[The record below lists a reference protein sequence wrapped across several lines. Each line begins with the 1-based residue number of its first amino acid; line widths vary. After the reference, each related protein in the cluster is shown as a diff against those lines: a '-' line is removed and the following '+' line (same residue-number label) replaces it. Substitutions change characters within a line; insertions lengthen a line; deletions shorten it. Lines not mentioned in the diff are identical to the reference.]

1 MFCRRS
7 GSRIGT
13 PPIEALDFTR
23 VNEPRKSSN
32 QKFGSYVLLD
42 HIADGGM
49 AEIFLAKRQGYSGF
63 EKFVALKRIL
73 PSFNEHAAFRE
84 MLIHEAKLAAN
95 LQHLNVV
102 QVLDLGAVDD
112 QVYIAME
119 YIHGRDLASLL
130 ARNFRRKEC
139 IPLALALSMAIE
151 FLTGIDYAHRLQ
163 DESGQPRNLIHR
175 DISPQ
180 NILISYEGEVKVTDF
195 GIARAFASDGGI
207 EKLFPGSVQG
217 KFGYMSPEQ
226 LRKQAIDQRSDIF
239 SAGVV
244 LHELLTGRRLF
255 WSKNPKDAASKIL
268 NQEIPA
274 PSTVNETI
282 PEEIDAVVMK
292 ALERDKENRYQT
304 IGSLLGELTKVADN
318 LKVHIS
324 RRDIAV
330 YMRRH
335 FGTNSPRPRSTD
347 VQRARSLTLPKISLA
362 SSFSATSGL
371 RTPVGDILINRG
383 NLTVSQ
389 LDIGLAQQRARGGR
403 IGEIL
408 IEQGVISDR
417 TLISALAEQI
427 DLKVCEP
434 GELLRKPPSS
444 LIFEIFPYEAAE
456 SMAVLAL
463 DLETEKEGLARLV
476 VTDPFDE
483 RNLLEAKIILGVNEL
498 DISLSTKDEIKE
510 AINHWYHHAGKA
522 EEETLMFNMRLP
534 AQEFENYSK
543 EVTLIV
549 FQNDE
554 LQKLLQQEFSNEIM
568 SVVGVDHHKQLV
580 EKITGR
586 RPEIAILDCA
596 NGDVDTLKLVEELRR
611 ANQNLCL
618 YVLEDIPDINRQVNI
633 INAGANDIFSDDS
646 QFPFIVAKTRREL
659 SRLPSR
665 SSAALI
671 TKSHNIGVSGPL
683 SDMTFVDVIQSIE
696 LAQKTAVVSFSYE
709 DGRAG
714 EVITSLGKVRSV
726 TMKGPNSSDGNANF
740 HQLAKPGRGR
750 FEILYQDS
758 DAPSNITENNTQL
771 LLEAIRQYTEQSI
784 RADPEQESVIAGL
797 DGSAQV
803 AMSQAPNPY
812 DFPLEEDSTTELRI
826 AGLKAMAQSQQS
838 SVDDSN
844 IFTWSPVISE
854 ESQVLKKNQLEEE
867 PQRSDPSFEVDI
879 LEPSGDTNTTPPTID
894 NNDAETEM
902 AFDAARLVN
911 QLGED
916 GGLDDLPISIDA
928 NSLMAN
934 PSSSDILFETDPL
947 ETIDSQPF
955 DALNPSLSPPS
966 NATEESSVD
975 AAGEIEFG
983 SPDEFRA
990 REERMGPDEPGAP
1003 KYNLESEQD
1012 IYALPKISNLDKH
1025 PAIESSEASPD
1036 GQPLPLP
1043 VGALT
1048 ALPDT
1053 GEKAKRSDSQ
1063 QKRGDAQNLARLN
1076 LQKVAIKRTSSSA
1089 ANGIIEEKVRVQHI
1103 NMSKQ
1108 ELARETWS
1116 ENSEDSATEADD
1128 SEDLLLSIDDIVA
1141 DDEDLF

>member
-1 MFCRRS
+1 MS
-7 GSRIGT
+7 KPG
-13 PPIEALDFTR
+13 
-23 VNEPRKSSN
+23 KSSN

-102 QVLDLGAVDD
+102 QVLDLGAVEG

-195 GIARAFASDGGI
+195 GIARAFSSDGGI
-207 EKLFPGSVQG
+207 ENLFPGSVQG

-226 LRKQAIDQRSDIF
+226 LKKQAIDQRSDIF

-255 WSKNPKDAASKIL
+255 WSKNPKDAALKIL
-268 NQEIPA
+268 NQEVPA
-274 PSTVNETI
+274 PSIINETI

-304 IGSLLGELTKVADN
+304 IGSLLGDIAKVADN

-371 RTPVGDILINRG
+371 RTPVGDILISKG

-434 GELLRKPPSS
+434 GELLKKPPSS

-456 SMAVLAL
+456 SMAVLP
-463 DLETEKEGLARLV
+463 LELATEKEGMARLV

-483 RNLLEAKIILGVNEL
+483 RNLLEAKIILGVNEI

-534 AQEFENYSK
+534 AQEFEKNSK

-554 LQKLLQQEFSNEIM
+554 LLKLLRQDFSNESI
-568 SVVGVDHHKQLV
+568 SFIDVDHHNQLV
-580 EKITGR
+580 EKVIDHC
-586 RPEIAILDCA
+586 PEIVILDCA
-596 NGDVDTLKLVEELRR
+596 NIDTDTLELVEDLRR
-611 ANQNLCL
+611 ANRNLCL
-618 YVLEDIPDINRQVNI
+618 YVLEDISDIKRQVDI
-633 INAGANDIFSDDS
+633 INAGANDVFSDHS
-646 QFPFIVAKTRREL
+646 QFPFIAAKTRQEL
-659 SRLPSR
+659 SRLPR
-665 SSAALI
+665 QSSAALI
-671 TKSHNIGVSGPL
+671 TKSHNIGVSGTL

-709 DGRAG
+709 DGRSG
-714 EVITSLGKVRSV
+714 EVITSKGKVRSV
-726 TMKGPNSSDGNANF
+726 TMKGQNSSDGNTNF

-771 LLEAIRQYTEQSI
+771 LLEAIRQYEEQDI
-784 RADPEQESVIAGL
+784 NADLEQGRSTISL
-797 DGSAQV
+797 DKSPQV
-803 AMSQAPNPY
+803 VMSQATNPY
-812 DFPLEEDSTTELRI
+812 DYPLEEDSTTELRI
-826 AGLKAMAQSQQS
+826 AGLKAMAQAQQG

-854 ESQVLKKNQLEEE
+854 QSLVLKNNDFEEE
-867 PQRSDPSFEVDI
+867 PRKTDSSFEVEI
-879 LEPSGDTNTTPPTID
+879 LELSSDANEAPSVVD

-902 AFDAARLVN
+902 AFDAAHLVN
-911 QLGED
+911 QLAKD

-928 NSLMAN
+928 DSLMVN
-934 PSSSDILFETDPL
+934 PSSSDLLFKSDPVETKDVQAFDTLDP
-947 ETIDSQPF
+947 P
-955 DALNPSLSPPS
+955 LSPPS
-966 NATEESSVD
+966 DGTDGNLLNVAEKMEVNANEE
-975 AAGEIEFG
+975 FQ
-983 SPDEFRA
+983 A
-990 REERMGPDEPGAP
+990 REERTGPDEPAAP
-1003 KYNLESEQD
+1003 KYNLNSEQD
-1012 IYALPKISNLDKH
+1012 IYALPKLASEEDSPSPENSNANVD
-1025 PAIESSEASPD
+1025 S
-1036 GQPLPLP
+1036 QPLPLP
-1043 VGALT
+1043 AGALT
-1048 ALPDT
+1048 ALPD
-1053 GEKAKRSDSQ
+1053 ERKNVMRSDAQ
-1063 QKRGDAQNLARLN
+1063 QKKGDAQNLARLN
-1076 LQKVAIKRTSSSA
+1076 LQKVAVKKTSSSA
-1089 ANGIIEEKVRVQHI
+1089 SSGIIEEKIRVQHV

-1108 ELARETWS
+1108 ELAGEAWS
-1116 ENSEDSATEADD
+1116 QNNENSVTEAEED
-1128 SEDLLLSIDDIVA
+1128 EDLLLQIDDIVT